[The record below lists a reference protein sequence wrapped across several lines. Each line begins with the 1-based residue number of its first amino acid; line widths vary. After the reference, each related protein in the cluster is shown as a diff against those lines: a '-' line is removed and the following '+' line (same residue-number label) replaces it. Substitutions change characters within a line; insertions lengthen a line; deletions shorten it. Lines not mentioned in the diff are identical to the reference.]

1 MSVCVEMIAGLLEAS
16 YVAPPPPPIVVSD
29 TVAVLGVFLEL
40 HIFLTSPLT
49 TRDESGKFP
58 HEG

>member
-1 MSVCVEMIAGLLEAS
+1 ML
-16 YVAPPPPPIVVSD
+16 PPPPPIVVSD

-40 HIFLTSPLT
+40 HIFLTSLLT